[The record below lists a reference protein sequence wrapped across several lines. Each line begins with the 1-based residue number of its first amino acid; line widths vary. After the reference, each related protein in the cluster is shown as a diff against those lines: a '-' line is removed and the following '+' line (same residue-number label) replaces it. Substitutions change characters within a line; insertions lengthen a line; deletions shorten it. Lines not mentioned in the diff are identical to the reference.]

1 MTDFCAVLCQS
12 IAAMASGL
20 LGVPIEAAQVECPA
34 QSNTG
39 SPCGARCAA
48 PLAFQADAALWAE
61 ILRRGAQTY
70 TLLGEEYL
78 RDISSNGG
86 HLLFHFTEA
95 FYSAMLRGALTELP
109 KDFEIGSVNDDNGM
123 LARISYTQRRMWM
136 LSRKAEGEIRC
147 PAQPEV
153 QHALLLS
160 AAVCGQGITMRAR
173 ELRML
178 AASDA
183 LLRMTHGV
191 LPRQRPALY
200 TQCGYV
206 GEAAARMLAYG
217 LHLWRQQATQEK

>member
-1 MTDFCAVLCQS
+1 MMDFCAVLCHS

-39 SPCGARCAA
+39 TPCGARSAA
-48 PLAFQADAALWAE
+48 PLYYKANAALWAE
-61 ILRRGAQTY
+61 TLRFGARAY

-78 RDISSNGG
+78 SDIGSNGG

-95 FYSAMLRGALTELP
+95 FYSAMLRQTLMELP
-109 KDFEIGSVNDDNGM
+109 KAFEIGSANEDNGM
-123 LARISYTQRRMWM
+123 LARIFYTQRRMWM

-160 AAVCGQGITMRAR
+160 AAACGQGITTRAR

-183 LLRMTHGV
+183 LLCMTHGV
-191 LPRQRPALY
+191 LPRQRPALS

-206 GEAAARMLAYG
+206 GDAAARMLAHG
-217 LHLWRQQATQEK
+217 LQLWRQQATQEK